1 MSVSFVWVVKG
12 GGVISAGGK
21 SFPMGPHN
29 ILRLPWHHRVAYQA
43 DSHYPFRV
51 GTLHIVPHHREGVAV
66 VPRVAH
72 LVNDPLLDDAA
83 RSGDPQEFEPSVASY
98 LSPPARR
105 IADLGRFAV
114 ERFTDAVFD
123 EGLYRQ
129 LAGVVLE
136 ENRLWG
142 DWQAEQVLPVALDE
156 MMRYARANIASPL
169 SVAEVSRAGD
179 CSPAT
184 AQRFFNQ
191 YTGVSLRMWVRQL
204 RLQEAA
210 HLLRTSGLRVNEIG
224 QMVGFSDPL
233 YFSRVFREEYGI
245 APSRF
250 AQGELRP

>member
-1 MSVSFVWVVKG
+1 
-12 GGVISAGGK
+12 
-21 SFPMGPHN
+21 
-29 ILRLPWHHRVAYQA
+29 
-43 DSHYPFRV
+43 
-51 GTLHIVPHHREGVAV
+51 
-66 VPRVAH
+66 
-72 LVNDPLLDDAA
+72 
-83 RSGDPQEFEPSVASY
+83 
-98 LSPPARR
+98 
-105 IADLGRFAV
+105 
-114 ERFTDAVFD
+114 
-123 EGLYRQ
+123 
-129 LAGVVLE
+129 VVLE

-233 YFSRVFREEYGI
+233 YFSRVFREEYGT